1 MRHPHGARRRRW
13 GGLALDG
20 GLVLAAILVHRRYL
34 RDTGV
39 KDATCDPL
47 GVSNRARKRVKV
59 YLSPVFPQIARLLG
73 NGKILVS
80 HEVKAR
86 SL

>member
-1 MRHPHGARRRRW
+1 MRHPHGARRRGR

-34 RDTGV
+34 QDTGV
-39 KDATCDPL
+39 KDATCDLL
-47 GVSNRARKRVKV
+47 GVSNRPKNRPNV
-59 YLSPVFPQIARLLG
+59 YLSPVFPQIAWLLG

-80 HEVKAR
+80 HKIKAR